1 MVGPES
7 RTTRD
12 GQTSRDI
19 YPEDEGQPEIQQD
32 DVPTQQFNEDPQFAP
47 LPDEQPRA
55 TVDWGTTAFEQSQ
68 GEPADVRLDR
78 EVPDTGH
85 DVRPAEDPD
94 RRHPQ
99 LEQDLNST
107 PPTDS
112 GTERTADDLEAT
124 ADPPSPYGGDGP
136 EEGAVHVTDA

>member
-78 EVPDTGH
+78 EVPTPATTCGRPRTRTG
-85 DVRPAEDPD
+85 
-94 RRHPQ
+94 
-99 LEQDLNST
+99 
-107 PPTDS
+107 
-112 GTERTADDLEAT
+112 GTRSSSRT
-124 ADPPSPYGGDGP
+124 
-136 EEGAVHVTDA
+136 